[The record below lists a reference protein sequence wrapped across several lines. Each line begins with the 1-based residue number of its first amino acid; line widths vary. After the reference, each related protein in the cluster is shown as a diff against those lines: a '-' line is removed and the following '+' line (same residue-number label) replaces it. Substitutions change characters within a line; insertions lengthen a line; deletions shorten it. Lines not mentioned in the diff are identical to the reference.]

1 MWPDETSHLHLPH
14 LPIGSSSGSPS
25 NHPSLSSGPRD
36 NLVNGPISPCQRALP
51 FNPSGMIAHPPSSR
65 LERHFE
71 LMEEVKSLETRMAE
85 LLREIHENAEELERL
100 SGNGD
105 GTPFQ
110 ER

>member
-1 MWPDETSHLHLPH
+1 
-14 LPIGSSSGSPS
+14 
-25 NHPSLSSGPRD
+25 
-36 NLVNGPISPCQRALP
+36 
-51 FNPSGMIAHPPSSR
+51 MIAHPPSSR